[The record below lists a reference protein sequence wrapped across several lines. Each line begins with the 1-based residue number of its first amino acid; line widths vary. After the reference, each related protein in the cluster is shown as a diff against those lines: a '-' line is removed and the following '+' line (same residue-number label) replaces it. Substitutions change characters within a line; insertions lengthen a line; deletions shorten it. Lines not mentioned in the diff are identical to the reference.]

1 MPIQAENIPNEPDA
15 DNAVVGSLEKRKN
28 KRPLSFVMF
37 NLSTITIMKK
47 LMLAAVLLLSASAI
61 AQNKIDGQL
70 FDSDSNKPLQG
81 ASIQLLNTNK
91 VTLSNANGEF
101 SFADL
106 KKQNYVIK
114 ISYIGYQAIEQKVSP
129 STTKLE
135 FKLKT
140 TSIITDEVIVTA
152 TRASDKTPMTFQN
165 IDKREIEKQ
174 NTGKDFPYMLEST
187 ASVVT
192 TSDAG
197 AGVGYTGIRIRGS
210 DATRVNVTLN
220 GIPYNDSESQ
230 GVYWVDLP
238 DIASSVES
246 VQVQRGVGTSTN
258 GAGAFGASIN
268 IQTSALQAK
277 PYASIDNSF
286 GSFNTRKHTLVGGT
300 GLLNNMFTIDG
311 RLSKIASDGYIDRAE
326 SDLTSFYL
334 SGGYYGKNS
343 MLKLNIFSGHEITYQ
358 SWYGTPESR
367 VNDDEQGMQDY
378 IARNGLDAEEAINL
392 LDSGRTYNYYTYDNQ
407 VDDYTQTHY
416 QLLYAWDL
424 NSNVVLN
431 TALHYTKG
439 YGYYEQYKKS
449 QDFDDYG
456 FERPIIG
463 TDTIFSTDLIRRK
476 WLDNDFYGA
485 TFSLTY
491 EPSTALSF
499 IAGGAWNQYDGDHYG
514 EIIWSEYAGSTS
526 IRDRY
531 YENNGL
537 KTDFTVYTKVNWTAV
552 ENISLF
558 ADLQYR
564 KVGYSLYGIDS
575 DGQLIDQDHQFDFI
589 NPKLGISYQLSNQSS
604 LYASYSIGNKEPNR
618 SDFID
623 SSNKKIPNNESLNNF
638 EVGYKKRNENLWLQT
653 NFYLMDYK
661 NQLVLT
667 GQLNDVGSSLR
678 TNVNKSYRMG
688 IELETGI
695 KINSWLDVNAN
706 VTLSRNIIERFD
718 EIIYNYG
725 DDWELEDPK
734 PDTINYSNTQ
744 ISFSPNIT
752 AGGSIIFHPVENLEI
767 TWIHKYVGKQYLDN
781 TTDENRKIKAYY
793 ISDARASYGL
803 SAFGIKRI
811 SLNLAVYNLFNK
823 MYESNGYT
831 WGYRGGGSDFR
842 ENFYYPQAGT
852 HFMAGLR
859 IEL

>member
-1 MPIQAENIPNEPDA
+1 
-15 DNAVVGSLEKRKN
+15 
-28 KRPLSFVMF
+28 
-37 NLSTITIMKK
+37 MKK
-47 LMLAAVLLLSASAI
+47 LLIATLLLLSANAF
-61 AQNKIDGQL
+61 AQNKITGKVLDTE
-70 FDSDSNKPLQG
+70 SKSPLPG
-81 ASIQLLNTNK
+81 ATIQLLNSNK
-91 VTLSNANGEF
+91 STLSDSNGEF
-101 SFADL
+101 IFSDL
-106 KKQNYVIK
+106 QKINYTIK
-114 ISYIGYQAIEQKVSP
+114 ISYVGYETMEKRINSSSELLVFTLKVSP
-129 STTKLE
+129 
-135 FKLKT
+135 F
-140 TSIITDEVIVTA
+140 ITDEVIISA
-152 TRASDKTPMTFQN
+152 IRASEKMPMTFQT
-165 IDKREIEKQ
+165 IEKKDIEKQ

-258 GAGAFGASIN
+258 GSGAFGASIN
-268 IQTSALQAK
+268 IQTSALQAN

-286 GSFNTRKHTLVGGT
+286 GSFNTRKHTLIAGT
-300 GLLNNMFTIDG
+300 GLLDNKFSIDG
-311 RLSKIASDGYIDRAE
+311 RISQIASDGYIDRAE

-343 MLKLNIFSGHEITYQ
+343 MLKLNIFSGKEVTYQ

-367 VNDDEQGMQDY
+367 INDDEQGMLDY
-378 IARNGLDAEEAINL
+378 IGRNGLDAEDAENL
-392 LDSGRTYNYYTYDNQ
+392 LTSGRTYNFYTYDNQ

-416 QLLYAWDL
+416 QLLYAWDI
-424 NSNVVLN
+424 NSAIILN

-439 YGYYEQYKKS
+439 KGYYEQYKKGE
-449 QDFDDYG
+449 DLDDYG
-456 FERPIIG
+456 FARPIVG
-463 TDTIFSTDLIRRK
+463 TDTIFSTDLIRRR

-491 EPSTALSF
+491 EPNAMLN
-499 IAGGAWNQYDGDHYG
+499 AVLGGAWNQYDGDHFG
-514 EIIWSEYAGSTS
+514 EVIWAQYAGSTS

-537 KTDFTVYTKVNWTAV
+537 KTDFTIYAKLNWELV
-552 ENISLF
+552 DKISVF

-564 KVGYSLYGIDS
+564 KVGYTLNGIDN
-575 DGQLIDQDHQFDFI
+575 DRQMINQDHTFDFI
-589 NPKLGISYQLSNQSS
+589 NPKIGVNYQLSNSSS
-604 LYASYSIGNKEPNR
+604 LYASFSVGNKEPNR

-623 SSNKKIPNNESLNNF
+623 SPTNKTPEHESLNNL
-638 EVGYKKRNENLWLQT
+638 EIGYKKRSENLWLQS

-667 GQLNDVGSSLR
+667 GELNDVGSSLR
-678 TNVNKSYRMG
+678 TDVDKSYRMG
-688 IELETGI
+688 LELETGI
-695 KINSWLDVNAN
+695 KINAMIDVTANATISN
-706 VTLSRNIIERFD
+706 NIIQSFD
-718 EIIYNYG
+718 ETVYDYGTNWDEFNIITNNFS
-725 DDWELEDPK
+725 D
-734 PDTINYSNTQ
+734 TQ
-744 ISFSPNIT
+744 IAFSPNLT
-752 AGGSIIFHPVENLEI
+752 AGTSVIFHPMDGLEI
-767 TWIHKYVGKQYLDN
+767 AWIHKYVGKQYLDN
-781 TTDENRKIKAYY
+781 TTNESRKIDAYY

-803 SAFGIKRI
+803 SALGMKRI
-811 SLNLAVYNLFNK
+811 TINLAVYNLFNK
-823 MYESNGYT
+823 MYDSNGYT
-831 WGYRGGGSDFR
+831 WGYQGGGNDIR

-859 IEL
+859 IDL

>member
-1 MPIQAENIPNEPDA
+1 
-15 DNAVVGSLEKRKN
+15 
-28 KRPLSFVMF
+28 
-37 NLSTITIMKK
+37 
-47 LMLAAVLLLSASAI
+47 MLAAIVLLSASAI
-61 AQNKIDGQL
+61 AQNKIEGQV
-70 FDSDSNKPLQG
+70 FGSDSNAPLQG
-81 ASIQLLNTNK
+81 ATIQLLNTNK
-91 VTLSNANGEF
+91 STLSNANGEF
-101 SFADL
+101 SFDGL
-106 KKQNYVIK
+106 GKENYTIK
-114 ISYIGYQAIEQKVSP
+114 ISYVGYETIESKVIP
-129 STTKLE
+129 SITKVE
-135 FKLKT
+135 YKLII
-140 TSIITDEVIVTA
+140 TSIITDEVLVTA
-152 TRASDKTPMTFQN
+152 TRASDKTPMTFHN
-165 IDKREIEKQ
+165 IEKKEIEKQ

-210 DATRVNVTLN
+210 DATRINVTLN

-268 IQTSALQAK
+268 IQTSALQTK

-286 GSFNTRKHTLVGGT
+286 GSIDNSFRSIDTRKNTLVAGT

-311 RLSKIASDGYIDRAE
+311 RLSNIASDGYIDRAE
-326 SDLTSFYL
+326 SDLTSFYI

-343 MLKLNIFSGHEITYQ
+343 MLKLNIFSGHEVTYQ

-367 VNDDEQGMQDY
+367 VKNDEQGMLDY
-378 IARNGLDAEEAINL
+378 IGRNGLDKDEADNL
-392 LDSGRTYNYYTYDNQ
+392 LNAGRTYNFYTYDNQ

-416 QLLYAWDL
+416 QLLYAWDIS
-424 NSNVVLN
+424 SNLILN

-439 YGYYEQYKKS
+439 YGYYEQYKKG
-449 QDFDDYG
+449 QDLDDYG
-456 FERPIIG
+456 FERPIVG
-463 TDTIFSTDLIRRK
+463 TDTIFSTDLIRRR

-485 TFSLTY
+485 TFSFTY
-491 EPSTALSF
+491 EPSTSLY
-499 IAGGAWNQYDGDHYG
+499 IVAGGAWNQYDGDHFG
-514 EIIWSEYAGSTS
+514 EIIWAEYAGNTS

-537 KTDFTVYTKVNWTAV
+537 KTDFTVYTKLNWEPA
-552 ENISLF
+552 EKISLF

-564 KVGYSLYGIDS
+564 RVGYSLYGIDS
-575 DGQLIDQDHQFDFI
+575 DRQIIDEEHHFDFI
-589 NPKLGISYQLSNQSS
+589 NPKMGVSYQLSNQSS
-604 LYASYSIGNKEPNR
+604 LYASFSIGNKEPNR

-623 SSNKKIPNNESLNNF
+623 SPNTQTPKHESLNNL
-638 EVGYKKRNENLWLQT
+638 EVGFKKQNENLWFQS

-678 TNVNKSYRMG
+678 TNVDKSNRMG
-688 IELETGI
+688 IEVETGV
-695 KINSWLDVNAN
+695 KLNAMFDLNAN
-706 VTLSRNIIERFD
+706 ITLSRNIIQSFD
-718 EIIYNYG
+718 DVIYDWG
-725 DDWELEDPK
+725 DNWENWPAEPVI
-734 PDTINYSNTQ
+734 TNHINTQ

-752 AGGSIIFHPVENLEI
+752 AGGSIVFHPIEAFEI
-767 TWIHKYVGKQYLDN
+767 AWIHKYVGKQYLDN
-781 TTDENRKIKAYY
+781 TTDESRKLDGYY

-803 SAFGIKRI
+803 SALGMKRI

-831 WGYRGGGSDFR
+831 WGYQGGGNDIR

-859 IEL
+859 IDI